1 MKRIGYTCVR
11 CLSINPEIFI
21 SMVKTVLLFLL
32 LGTVSVMDVAAQQ
45 TPAEPAPSQSV
56 LSSGDISDEELL
68 TFVEA
73 SDAIRPIQLQVQE
86 DIQGAIE
93 DHGFTM
99 ERFQEVIM
107 IFQNPEMDVEEE
119 LTGEEQ
125 EALDRME
132 PVLMELEMTAR
143 DDMIDEISSR
153 GLDVERYQQIFMAL
167 QQDPDLMERIQML
180 SQ

>member
-1 MKRIGYTCVR
+1 MW
-11 CLSINPEIFI
+11 
-21 SMVKTVLLFLL
+21 MVKSVILFLL
-32 LGTVSVMDVAAQQ
+32 MGSVTVIDGVAQQ
-45 TPAEPAPSQSV
+45 DTTEPIPSQTV
-56 LSSGDISDEELL
+56 LNSSDISDEELL
-68 TFVEA
+68 SFVEA

-107 IFQNPEMDVEEE
+107 VFQNPEMDVEEF
-119 LTGEEQ
+119 LTGNEE

-132 PVLMELEMTAR
+132 PVLMELEMNAR
-143 DDMIDEISSR
+143 DSMIDEISSS
-153 GLDVERYQQIFMAL
+153 GLEVERYQQIFMAL

>member
-1 MKRIGYTCVR
+1 M
-11 CLSINPEIFI
+11 

-32 LGTVSVMDVAAQQ
+32 LGSLTIMNGAAQQ
-45 TPAEPAPSQSV
+45 APADPAPSQPI
-56 LSSGDISDEELL
+56 LISGDISDEELL

-73 SDAIRPIQLQVQE
+73 SEAIRPIQLQVQE

-99 ERFQEVIM
+99 ERFQEIILV
-107 IFQNPEMDVEEE
+107 FQNPEMDVEEV
-119 LTGEEQ
+119 LTGEEE

-132 PVLMELEMTAR
+132 PVLMELEMNAR

-153 GLDVERYQQIFMAL
+153 GLEVERYQQIFMTL
-167 QQDPDLMERIQML
+167 QQDPDLMERVQML

>member
-1 MKRIGYTCVR
+1 M
-11 CLSINPEIFI
+11 
-21 SMVKTVLLFLL
+21 SMVKSVILFLL
-32 LGTVSVMDVAAQQ
+32 LGSVSIMDGVAQQ
-45 TPAEPAPSQSV
+45 APPESAPSQSV
-56 LSSGDISDEELL
+56 LSSDDISDEELL
-68 TFVEA
+68 SFVEA

-107 IFQNPEMDVEEE
+107 VFQNPEMDVEEF
-119 LTGEEQ
+119 LTGDEE

-132 PVLMELEMTAR
+132 PVLMELEMNAR
-143 DDMIDEISSR
+143 DSMIDEISYK
-153 GLDVERYQQIFMAL
+153 GLEVERYQQIFMTL
-167 QQDPDLMERIQML
+167 QQDPDLMERVQML

>member
-1 MKRIGYTCVR
+1 M
-11 CLSINPEIFI
+11 
-21 SMVKTVLLFLL
+21 SMVKSVILFLL
-32 LGTVSVMDVAAQQ
+32 LSFVTVMDGVAQQ
-45 TPAEPAPSQSV
+45 APPEPAPSQSV
-56 LSSGDISDEELL
+56 VSSSDISDEELL
-68 TFVEA
+68 SFVEA

-107 IFQNPEMDVEEE
+107 VFQNPEMDVEEF
-119 LTGEEQ
+119 LTGDEE
-125 EALDRME
+125 EALDKME
-132 PVLMELEMTAR
+132 PVLMELEMNAR
-143 DDMIDEISSR
+143 DSMIDEISSN
-153 GLDVERYQQIFMAL
+153 GLEVERYQQIFMAL